1 MPSLSQM
8 SKATFL
14 AEVDSGLIRYVGLP
28 TAALPIA
35 DDTNYDELF
44 NSGAAPAGDYWLCG
58 IQVCVFACAADVSF
72 EICLG
77 IGGADGAAVVPPL
90 LLLTQYPVII
100 SAEGGALGSNYA
112 HIHWLPY
119 PVRVPGGTRMAA
131 RIDNTP
137 TGTDVIDEFR
147 AILATVVGQGA

>member
-1 MPSLSQM
+1 MSLSSM
-8 SKATFL
+8 AKATHL
-14 AEVDSGLIRYVGLP
+14 AEVDSGRIRYVGLP

-44 NSGAAPAGDYWLCG
+44 NSGAAPAVRYWLCG
-58 IQVCVFACAADVSF
+58 FQAAVFACAADVSF

-77 IGGADGAAVVPPL
+77 IGGTDGVAEIPPT
-90 LLLTQYPVII
+90 LLLTQYPLILP
-100 SAEGGALGSNYA
+100 AEGGALGPNYV
-112 HIHWLPY
+112 HTHWLPY
-119 PVRVPGGTRMAA
+119 PIMVEASTRMAA

-147 AILATVVGQGA
+147 AILATVVGQ